1 MAHLELTDDVKTRLA
16 AEHEDVDVWLA
27 HMQGLV
33 DNGRWGEAE
42 FHRAVAEQLVVCD
55 KIIEDM
61 GDDYTPYVVRRAAER
76 QAQFDRFGF

>member
-42 FHRAVAEQLVVCD
+42 FHSAVNEQLVVCD
-55 KIIEDM
+55 QLIEDM
-61 GDDYTPYVVRRAAER
+61 GDDYTTYAVRRAAAK
-76 QAQFDRFGF
+76 QAQTDRFG

>member
-16 AEHEDVDVWLA
+16 ACHVDVDVWLA

-42 FHRAVAEQLVVCD
+42 FYRAVTEQLAAAD
-55 KIIEDM
+55 KIIEDE
-61 GDDYTPYVVRRAAER
+61 GDDYVTCAVRKAAER

>member
-16 AEHEDVDVWLA
+16 AQHVDVDEWLA

-42 FHRAVAEQLVVCD
+42 FYSALAEQLVACD
-55 KIIEDM
+55 QTIEDM
-61 GDDYTPYVVRRAAER
+61 GDDYTTCAVRRAAEM
-76 QAQFDRFGF
+76 QVEADRNLG

>member
-16 AEHEDVDVWLA
+16 ARHEDVDVWLA

-42 FHRAVAEQLVVCD
+42 FYRAVTEQLVAAD
-55 KIIEDM
+55 KIIGDM
-61 GDDYTPYVVRRAAER
+61 GDDYTTWAVRKAAEEE
-76 QAQFDRFGF
+76 AEAARFGS